1 MEKERKDMNVL
12 IDEILN
18 VCGGEDGPVDFQIM
32 KYDRDNSKVFMNIM
46 TKNEF
51 LKLDDQNEI
60 KQALLKFQ
68 KESNKFLKEIQEK
81 IENM

>member
-1 MEKERKDMNVL
+1 MENERKKMNDVIDGFLDMM
-12 IDEILN
+12 
-18 VCGGEDGPVDFQIM
+18 GGEDGPIDFQIM
-32 KYDRDNSKVFMNIM
+32 KYNRDNSKVFMNIM